1 MQLKRVEIKVSGTV
15 QGVFLRQGV
24 KTEAARLGLGGWV
37 RNEPDGSVRVAA
49 EGAEDKLQQ
58 LIEWCKK
65 GTEWSRVENV
75 EVEWKEA
82 AGGFKGFT
90 IR

>member
-1 MQLKRVEIKVSGTV
+1 MTLGRADIRISGQV
-15 QGVFLRQGV
+15 QGVFFRQSV
-24 KTEAARLGLGGWV
+24 KAEAERLGLTGWV

-49 EGAEDKLQQ
+49 EGAEDKLQE

-65 GTEWSRVENV
+65 GAEWSRVENV
-75 EVEWKEA
+75 EVDWKEA
-82 AGGFKGFT
+82 AGGFKGFA